1 MKYIIVL
8 SALILNLF
16 LLSGFSMAQ
25 EERFI
30 LKNPKIKKNQVALD
44 VRGRLIHSLS
54 YARRVGDTSL
64 SFGGGLGFGWELNR
78 HTFERNIWEASHI
91 EIFARFQ
98 PFQGLQLDFGPTLM
112 GYIWT
117 DDCSECTGTFVGFY
131 FSAVIGH
138 KFIFGGPWF
147 RIGFADDSRHGS
159 EFGAILGLQAR
170 LVLSWGK

>member
-16 LLSGFSMAQ
+16 LLSGFSMAE

-30 LKNPKIKKNQVALD
+30 KNPKIKKNQVALD

-98 PFQGLQLDFGPTLM
+98 PFQGLQLDFGPTLL

-147 RIGFADDSRHGS
+147 RIGFANDSRHGS

-170 LVLSWGK
+170 LVLSWE